1 MFKKYSEGLILGSAC
16 EQGEIYRAIVA
27 GKTDEEVEEIA
38 NDYDYLEIQPNG
50 NNMFMVRN
58 GTVANVEALQEINK
72 KIVEIGEKLQN
83 LL

>member
-58 GTVANVEALQEINK
+58 GTVANVEALQEN
-72 KIVEIGEKLQN
+72 
-83 LL
+83 